1 VRAAARGVRGRGQG
15 GGVRASRR
23 RADWCA
29 GVWHEREGAACGAGT
44 GGDGIVHI

>member
-23 RADWCA
+23 RAVL
-29 GVWHEREGAACGAGT
+29 GREGMELF
-44 GGDGIVHI
+44 IYS